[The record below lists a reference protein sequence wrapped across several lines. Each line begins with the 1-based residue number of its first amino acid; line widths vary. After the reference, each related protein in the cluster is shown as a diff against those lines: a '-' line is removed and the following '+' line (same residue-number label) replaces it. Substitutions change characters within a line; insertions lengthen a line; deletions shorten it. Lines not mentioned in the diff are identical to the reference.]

1 MPAAPGSAWL
11 TGRCGALS
19 EIDLP
24 AVGIQAI
31 KPPAWP
37 PENRIMLIRSNRLK
51 GSLLQRLRI
60 ISGSWNGSL

>member
-11 TGRCGALS
+11 TCRCRALS

-31 KPPAWP
+31 KPPARTL
-37 PENRIMLIRSNRLK
+37 ENWIMLISSNRLK
-51 GSLLQRLRI
+51 GSLLQRMRI
-60 ISGSWNGSL
+60 IS